1 MSRDVD
7 QNVLIELGAR
17 IRAIREER
25 GLRIDDIVETTRIRK
40 QFLEGIE
47 RGDYSEFP
55 GDVYIR
61 GFVRTYL
68 KTLGAEA
75 VWEEVGSLFKEEQR
89 ESNEPAALGTCTA
102 PARGFKPA
110 SKFWI
115 FLLLLCALAGS
126 GWYVWYAWNGK
137 LVTPNPPRA
146 LETDASRDALTGTA
160 GNRTSSL
167 PGATELLSTDTFS
180 QDASLFSPLSGDV
193 RPSPTPTP
201 GPVQEQLK
209 KLVLSAGREC
219 WIRVVRGDKVV
230 YQDIL
235 PKGKSVTFDADVRLV
250 VTYGRPD
257 AVSIAWNGK
266 DLGKAGSGSKV
277 VKMFYDPDGKTG
289 KATE

>member
-89 ESNEPAALGTCTA
+89 ESNEPATLGTCTA

-180 QDASLFSPLSGDV
+180 QDASLFSPLSGDL

-266 DLGKAGSGSKV
+266 ELGKAGSGSKV
-277 VKMFYDPDGKTG
+277 VKIFYDPDGKTG

>member
-180 QDASLFSPLSGDV
+180 QDASLFLPLSGDV
-193 RPSPTPTP
+193 RPSATPTP

-266 DLGKAGSGSKV
+266 ELGKAGSGSKV
-277 VKMFYDPDGKTG
+277 VKIFYDPDGKTG

>member
-7 QNVLIELGAR
+7 PNVLMELGAR

-68 KTLGAEA
+68 KTLGAET

-89 ESNEPAALGTCTA
+89 ESSEPAALGACTA

-115 FLLLLCALAGS
+115 FLLLVCALAGS
-126 GWYVWYAWNGK
+126 GWYVWYAWNGE

-146 LETDASRDALTGTA
+146 LETEASRDALTGA
-160 GNRTSSL
+160 AANGASSL
-167 PGATELLSTDTFS
+167 PGGPRSLSADTFS
-180 QDASLFSPLSGDV
+180 PDASLFSPLSGEM
-193 RPSPTPTP
+193 RLSPTPTP
-201 GPVQEQLK
+201 TPVQQQLK
-209 KLVLSAGREC
+209 KLVLSAVREC

-235 PKGKSVTFDADVRLV
+235 QKDKSVTFDADARIV
-250 VTYGRPD
+250 VTFGRPD
-257 AVSIAWNGK
+257 AVSVVWNGK
-266 DLGKAGSGSKV
+266 ELGKAGSGSKV
-277 VKMFYDPDGKTG
+277 VKIFYDPDGKTG

>member
-1 MSRDVD
+1 VSRDVD
-7 QNVLIELGAR
+7 PNVLMELGAR

-68 KTLGAEA
+68 KTLGAET

-89 ESNEPAALGTCTA
+89 ESSEPAALGACTA

-115 FLLLLCALAGS
+115 FLLLVCALAGS
-126 GWYVWYAWNGK
+126 GWYVWYAWNGE

-146 LETDASRDALTGTA
+146 LETEASRDALTGA
-160 GNRTSSL
+160 AANGASSL
-167 PGATELLSTDTFS
+167 PGGPRSLSADTFS
-180 QDASLFSPLSGDV
+180 PDASLFSPLSGEM
-193 RPSPTPTP
+193 RLSPTPTP
-201 GPVQEQLK
+201 TPVQQQLK
-209 KLVLSAGREC
+209 KLVLSAVREC

-235 PKGKSVTFDADVRLV
+235 QKDKSVTFDADARIV
-250 VTYGRPD
+250 VTFGRPD
-257 AVSIAWNGK
+257 AVSVVWNGK
-266 DLGKAGSGSKV
+266 ELGKAGSGSKV
-277 VKMFYDPDGKTG
+277 VKIFYDPDGKTG

>member
-180 QDASLFSPLSGDV
+180 QDASLLSPLSGDV

-266 DLGKAGSGSKV
+266 ELGKAGSGSKV
-277 VKMFYDPDGKTG
+277 VKIFYDPDGKTG

>member
-180 QDASLFSPLSGDV
+180 QDASLFSPLSGDL

-266 DLGKAGSGSKV
+266 ELGKAGSGSKV
-277 VKMFYDPDGKTG
+277 VKIFYDPDGKTG

>member
-7 QNVLIELGAR
+7 PNVLMELGAR

-180 QDASLFSPLSGDV
+180 QDASLFSPLSGDL

-201 GPVQEQLK
+201 VPVQEQLK

-266 DLGKAGSGSKV
+266 ELGKAGSGSKV
-277 VKMFYDPDGKTG
+277 VKIFYDPDGKTG

>member
-180 QDASLFSPLSGDV
+180 QDASLFSPLSGDL

-266 DLGKAGSGSKV
+266 DLGKSGSGSKV

>member
-180 QDASLFSPLSGDV
+180 QDASLFSPLSGDL

-201 GPVQEQLK
+201 VPVQEQLK

-235 PKGKSVTFDADVRLV
+235 PKGKS
-250 VTYGRPD
+250 
-257 AVSIAWNGK
+257 
-266 DLGKAGSGSKV
+266 
-277 VKMFYDPDGKTG
+277 
-289 KATE
+289 

>member
-7 QNVLIELGAR
+7 PNVLMELGAR

-68 KTLGAEA
+68 KTLGAET

-89 ESNEPAALGTCTA
+89 ESSEPAALGACTA

-115 FLLLLCALAGS
+115 FLLLVCALAGS
-126 GWYVWYAWNGK
+126 GWYVWYAWNGE

-146 LETDASRDALTGTA
+146 LETEASRDALTGA
-160 GNRTSSL
+160 AANGASSL
-167 PGATELLSTDTFS
+167 PGGPRSLSADTFS
-180 QDASLFSPLSGDV
+180 PDASLFSPLSGEM
-193 RPSPTPTP
+193 RLSPTPTP
-201 GPVQEQLK
+201 TPVQQQLK
-209 KLVLSAGREC
+209 KLVLSAVREC

-235 PKGKSVTFDADVRLV
+235 QKDKSVTFDADARIV
-250 VTYGRPD
+250 VTFGRPD
-257 AVSIAWNGK
+257 AVSVVWNGK
-266 DLGKAGSGSKV
+266 ELGKAGSGSKV
-277 VKMFYDPDGKTG
+277 VKLFYDPDGKTG

>member
-180 QDASLFSPLSGDV
+180 QDASLFSPLSGDL

-201 GPVQEQLK
+201 VPVQEQLK

-235 PKGKSVTFDADVRLV
+235 QKGKSVTFDADVRLV

>member
-180 QDASLFSPLSGDV
+180 QDASLLSPLSGDL

-266 DLGKAGSGSKV
+266 ELGKAGSGSKV
-277 VKMFYDPDGKTG
+277 VKIFYDPDGKTG